1 MSFTNK
7 YQNHVG
13 SSYSYKLVCA
23 DDKLWSRK
31 VNFALIL
38 WKNILTNNLWWLKKM
53 IKISKTLVNVKFVIM
68 VMLRVMLNGCA
79 YRDCNNNVKLNR
91 NIFIA
96 FYILKN
102 YDSHLIMQELSKFK
116 FKINIILNVLK
127 KYLSFSINNKL
138 IFLDSFKFLSFSLD
152 NLFKSLSK

>member
-1 MSFTNK
+1 
-7 YQNHVG
+7 
-13 SSYSYKLVCA
+13 
-23 DDKLWSRK
+23 
-31 VNFALIL
+31 
-38 WKNILTNNLWWLKKM
+38 M

-102 YDSHLIMQELSKFK
+102 YDSHHIMQELSKFK